1 MIMQCLY
8 IMKRSLLILCA
19 LLLSLPAFSQI
30 DIRQKKAEVSLTCAP
45 YDSLVNI
52 PVKPD
57 ILTKD
62 FSTKEEAQAYA
73 DAQFGTIIG
82 QKLFVIPMT
91 EKKAAQIASWGRDD
105 MAKFRNKYYTIIGFN
120 YIIEKSYVSGLYGIE
135 HVIYLLKDEKGK
147 SAKLDV
153 LISSYDDDL
162 MIVGYYDKLKASH
175 VGKTFI
181 YSGTARG
188 DLMADNL
195 NKILRHTAKD
205 VNTGKVIE
213 IPIGSVWECTGL
225 QLYDDGVTVQLYYTF
240 KSKDGQEIL
249 ARISNRRKDI
259 MEDIEQEYAF
269 ASCFIDALDHELT
282 VQVLSERYGMENAD
296 LIINKKVKEGM
307 TQEMCLLSWGAPED
321 VNSTITNGV
330 KYEQWVYSISSYLYF
345 ENGILTAIQR

>member
-1 MIMQCLY
+1 
-8 IMKRSLLILCA
+8 MKRNLLILYA

-105 MAKFRNKYYTIIGFN
+105 KAKLRNKYYTITGFN
-120 YIIEKSYVSGLYGIE
+120 YIIEKSYVSGLYSIE

-147 SAKLDV
+147 STKLDV
-153 LISSYDDDL
+153 LVSSYDDDL

-175 VGKTFI
+175 VGKTFV

-195 NKILRHTAKD
+195 NRILRHTAKD
-205 VNTGKVIE
+205 VNTGKIID
-213 IPIGSVWECTGL
+213 IPIGSLWECTDL
-225 QLYDDGVTVQLYYTF
+225 QLCDDDVTVQLYYTF
-240 KSKDGQEIL
+240 KSRDGQEIQ
-249 ARISNRRKDI
+249 ARVSNRRKDE
-259 MEDIEQEYAF
+259 MERIEQEYAF
-269 ASCFIDALDHELT
+269 SSCFIDANDYVLT
-282 VQVLSERYGMENAD
+282 LQVLSERYGQEIAD
-296 LIINKKVKEGM
+296 LIASKKVKEGM

-321 VNSTITNGV
+321 VNSTITNGI
-330 KYEQWVYSISSYLYF
+330 KFDQWVYSISSYLYF
-345 ENGILTAIQR
+345 ENGILTAIQQ